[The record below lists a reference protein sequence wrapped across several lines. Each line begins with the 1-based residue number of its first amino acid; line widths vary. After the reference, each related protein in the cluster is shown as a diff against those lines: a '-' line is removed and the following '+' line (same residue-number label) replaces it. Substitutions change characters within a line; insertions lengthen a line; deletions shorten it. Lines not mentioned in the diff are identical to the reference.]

1 MTARE
6 EATAAVRGALIELD
20 LPWQESAPGLFSVSL
35 PGTRKLVTECAL
47 EVGQYTLNLRAFVA
61 RRPDEN
67 QAEVFRWLLE
77 RTLKLYG
84 VAFALDTL
92 GDIYLTGKLALAG
105 VTPSEVDRLLGVVAD
120 TADSSFNAIV
130 ALGFADS
137 IRREWVW
144 RRSRGE
150 STANLAAFT
159 HLDPGPV
166 DPPDRP

>member
-1 MTARE
+1 
-6 EATAAVRGALIELD
+6 
-20 LPWQESAPGLFSVSL
+20 
-35 PGTRKLVTECAL
+35 
-47 EVGQYTLNLRAFVA
+47 
-61 RRPDEN
+61 
-67 QAEVFRWLLE
+67 
-77 RTLKLYG
+77 
-84 VAFALDTL
+84 
-92 GDIYLTGKLALAG
+92 
-105 VTPSEVDRLLGVVAD
+105 VTPSEVDRLLGVVVD